1 MEQTGLVG
9 EADQWALHAAARG
22 YTTPLVGAGPGREQE
37 GLREAAE
44 QLAWQAPSSQRSW
57 VLRRLAQHRTGEQVM
72 PLLW

>member
-1 MEQTGLVG
+1 M
-9 EADQWALHAAARG
+9 
-22 YTTPLVGAGPGREQE
+22 GAGPGREQE